1 VSGSV
6 ASAWPSGRPHV
17 GILGGGQLARM
28 LVLAGTPMGVRFG
41 VFDSVADGVAGHVAP
56 LTVGSFDDLGAIDR
70 WVARGV
76 DGSRPFDVVTYEFE
90 NVPVVAARHLES
102 RGAVWPPAVA
112 LEESQDRVREKAM
125 FNRLGIAT
133 AGFEPVHTREA
144 LLAAIARLG
153 VPSLLKTRRL
163 GYDGKGQTVIK
174 NAADVERAWALLG
187 PMAASAGGLVLEAFV
202 PFERELSIVAA
213 RGRDGSVAFWPL
225 TQNEHREG
233 ILRVSIAP
241 AAGVSA
247 ELQAAA
253 EGFARRVMEHLG
265 YVGVLAIELFDLGAT
280 AAGGRLIA
288 NEMAPRVHNSGHW
301 TIEGSQTSQFENHVR
316 AVCGWPL
323 GSTAMRWPGARAAM
337 VNMIGSLPERGELLR
352 LGAGVHWHDYGKQ
365 AKPGRKLGHVTVSGD
380 DSLVRSALS
389 AIREA
394 IQTAELGHSTQTQ

>member
-1 VSGSV
+1 MS
-6 ASAWPSGRPHV
+6 ASAAWQAASLDRPHV

-28 LVLAGTPMGVRFG
+28 LVLAGAPMGVRFG
-41 VFDSVADGVAGHVAP
+41 VYDSVADGVAGHVAP
-56 LTVGSFDDLGAIDR
+56 LTVGSFEDLAALDR

-90 NVPVVAARHLES
+90 NVPVVAALHLAS

-112 LEESQDRVREKAM
+112 LEESQDRVREKTM

-133 AGFEPVHTREA
+133 AGFAAVNTREE
-144 LLAAIARLG
+144 LVAATQRLG
-153 VPSLLKTRRL
+153 LPAVLKTRRL
-163 GYDGKGQTVIK
+163 GYDGKGQTVVKDAGDI
-174 NAADVERAWALLG
+174 DRAWGLIG
-187 PMAASAGGLVLEAFV
+187 PAVASAGGLVLEAFV

-213 RGRDGSVAFWPL
+213 RARDGAVAFWPL

-241 AAGVSA
+241 AADISA
-247 ELQAAA
+247 EVQAIA

-265 YVGVLAIELFDLGAT
+265 YVGVLAIELFDLGAK
-280 AAGGRLIA
+280 AGAGRLIA

-323 GSTAMRWPGARAAM
+323 GQAAMRWPGARAAM
-337 VNMIGSLPERGELLR
+337 VNLIGSLPERAARER
-352 LGAGVHWHDYGKQ
+352 LMAEGVHWHDYGKEPR
-365 AKPGRKLGHVTVSGD
+365 PGRKVGHVTVAGEGAMI
-380 DSLVRSALS
+380 VERIR
-389 AIREA
+389 AIMDA
-394 IQTAELGHSTQTQ
+394 